1 MILNV
6 PSTIFQLYRDGSSW
20 ILFLWIAVVSIHV
33 VVRFTHAY
41 RDFVADNNY
50 AIFIQIPGLFK
61 RQRLKNVF
69 LITWH
74 VLKNSWFTNS
84 FGNRQENICSWV
96 LTIKSY
102 FIVTKRLHLV
112 TARLSKGQRNQII
125 GVLRSG
131 STVNGIA
138 HHFCCSRQ
146 TIYNLMNRYNKTGS
160 VRDRAR
166 PGRANVTTLPPYRV
180 NTLIHPR
187 NRFNQQPFCSA
198 LTGFMH
204 KRSLIFS
211 CKITDLAFS
220 AWQYKAS
227 HNA

>member
-1 MILNV
+1 MQ
-6 PSTIFQLYRDGSSW
+6 F
-20 ILFLWIAVVSIHV
+20 LF
-33 VVRFTHAY
+33 
-41 RDFVADNNY
+41 
-50 AIFIQIPGLFK
+50 QIPGLFK

-69 LITWH
+69 PITWH
-74 VLKNSWFTNS
+74 VLKNRWFTNS
-84 FGNRQENICSWV
+84 FRNRQENICSWV

-160 VRDRAR
+160 VRVRAR
-166 PGRANVTTLPPYRV
+166 PRRANVTTLPPYRV

-187 NRFNQQPFCSA
+187 NRFHQQPLLLGVNGIHA
-198 LTGFMH
+198 QKIINLFMQNNGL
-204 KRSLIFS
+204 RIFS
-211 CKITDLAFS
+211 MTIQGLTQRVNNNTIQCLK
-220 AWQYKAS
+220 
-227 HNA
+227 